1 MHFRAKAYILSFM
14 EENQNKRSFKAQ
26 RHDITFLTV
35 YNTGTEKC
43 RSGHCWGPGVRD
55 HYLIHLILRGKGV
68 YTLCGRDYPLAAG
81 DLFFAPPGETICY
94 RADADDPWEYCWV
107 GFQGI
112 DAAAMSSR
120 AGLTLETPIRHFD
133 DPQPP
138 ARLML
143 EIVHASGVR
152 THESI
157 RMTGCLCSFL
167 AYLVETAE
175 HAEQRAE
182 SSSLEHVRRACA
194 FIANN
199 YSRPISITDITRA
212 VGVCRSRLY
221 RAFEEQMGISPAR
234 YLTHFRIEQARLLL
248 ETSDLSVKS
257 VAYSVGFED
266 PLYFSRRFRELAGCP
281 PKTYAQRGKEGSSA

>member
-1 MHFRAKAYILSFM
+1 M
-14 EENQNKRSFKAQ
+14 
-26 RHDITFLTV
+26 
-35 YNTGTEKC
+35 
-43 RSGHCWGPGVRD
+43 
-55 HYLIHLILRGKGV
+55 
-68 YTLCGRDYPLAAG
+68 
-81 DLFFAPPGETICY
+81 
-94 RADADDPWEYCWV
+94 
-107 GFQGI
+107 
-112 DAAAMSSR
+112 
-120 AGLTLETPIRHFD
+120 
-133 DPQPP
+133 
-138 ARLML
+138 
-143 EIVHASGVR
+143 
-152 THESI
+152 
-157 RMTGCLCSFL
+157 
-167 AYLVETAE
+167 
-175 HAEQRAE
+175 
-182 SSSLEHVRRACA
+182 RRACA